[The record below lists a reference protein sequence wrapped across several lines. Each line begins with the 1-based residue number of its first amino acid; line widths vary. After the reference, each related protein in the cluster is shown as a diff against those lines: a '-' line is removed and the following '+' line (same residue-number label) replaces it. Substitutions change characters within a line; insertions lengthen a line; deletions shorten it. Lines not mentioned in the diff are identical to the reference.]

1 MNHNDWNHM
10 LNLSHKKQQ
19 KQKKMEKRST
29 EQLMNNAV
37 YGKTGKF
44 KKKN

>member
-1 MNHNDWNHM
+1 MM
-10 LNLSHKKQQ
+10 TKMTKKMMT
-19 KQKKMEKRST
+19 KMEKRST
-29 EQLMNNAV
+29 DQLIDNAV